1 MEIKWTKY
9 MKVDPELRS
18 LWLNIWP
25 YPRHTRVASIVSR
38 SLSADDLMS
47 QRSAGELLQTFQL
60 YRLAYVLYGAYASID
75 WVDVTESLEDPLDA
89 SSIYI
94 S

>member
-38 SLSADDLMS
+38 SLLGDGLVS
-47 QRSAGELLQTFQL
+47 QRSAGELLQLDDRRQNQTTVA
-60 YRLAYVLYGAYASID
+60 R
-75 WVDVTESLEDPLDA
+75 TRPPLPEPDDRRQ
-89 SSIYI
+89 S
-94 S
+94 